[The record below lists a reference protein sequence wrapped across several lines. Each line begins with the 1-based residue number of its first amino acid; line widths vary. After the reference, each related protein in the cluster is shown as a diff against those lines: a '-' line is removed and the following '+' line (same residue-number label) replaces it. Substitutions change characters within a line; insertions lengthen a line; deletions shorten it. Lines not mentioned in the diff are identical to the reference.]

1 MDGETGQ
8 ETYTAEQREQLETGL
23 RVLARMIARAHLQR
37 QDDPSPSGDE
47 AALEERAGEDLSGGR
62 PPATRRRRRG

>member
-23 RVLARMIARAHLQR
+23 RVLARMIARAHLQG
-37 QDDPSPSGDE
+37 QDDPSPSGNE
-47 AALEERAGEDLSGGR
+47 AALEERAGEDHSGG
-62 PPATRRRRRG
+62 PPATQRRRPG

>member
-1 MDGETGQ
+1 MDNETGQ

-47 AALEERAGEDLSGGR
+47 AALEERAGEDHSGK
-62 PPATRRRRRG
+62 PPAARLRRPG